1 MSASPT
7 STNAPPASRPEKARP
22 SSSISAVAWVPV
34 REMEFPEWAEAGRR
48 LGAMGRCGQ
57 WGLGDWIRYGNT
69 KFGERYAWA
78 ARVTAYDSQTLMN
91 MVYVA
96 SRFEISRR
104 RENLSWSHH
113 ETLAALQPDEQD
125 YWLDRAI
132 ADHLSVS
139 DLRLE
144 LRASRRNEASP
155 SADCHKPATRDQVTA
170 VRDSNN
176 SSAIDGGPGGLLDSN
191 QYVGRADSHNL
202 QRAAVLICP
211 RCGHRLEP
219 SSAPSS

>member
-1 MSASPT
+1 
-7 STNAPPASRPEKARP
+7 
-22 SSSISAVAWVPV
+22 
-34 REMEFPEWAEAGRR
+34 MEFPEWAEAGRR
-48 LGAMGRCGQ
+48 LGAMGRCSQ
-57 WGLGDWIRYGNT
+57 WGLGDWIRYGNA

-144 LRASRRNEASP
+144 LRTSRRSEVLLG
-155 SADCHKPATRDQVTA
+155 ADCHKPATEEYAATMP
-170 VRDSNN
+170 DSGKA
-176 SSAIDGGPGGLLDSN
+176 SPIDDGPGGVLGSDHGI
-191 QYVGRADSHNL
+191 GRVDSHNL
-202 QRAAVLICP
+202 QRTDVLVCP
-211 RCGHRLEP
+211 QCGHRL
-219 SSAPSS
+219 APSSESLSEAEVVRP